1 MEADALLQ
9 RRMGC
14 EPGSGGSWSDVSPSE
29 LESRYIIPCHP
40 MSPRV
45 TPWCQRGLQMVLS
58 SCSTSGSDSSVSD
71 GIPDDF
77 HIPDQPVSP
86 CPPLLRW
93 EGHRA
98 RVEQGDR
105 GSRCPSATLPPG
117 TDGTTQEE
125 ATAKTESK
133 KWSAPNQPEPH
144 WHPGEPGA
152 TTVFR
157 PRGDSPAG
165 ILCPQ
170 CCSTPQ
176 VGLTSLLCPPGW
188 DPKTSSSSWCPE
200 WRWQSG
206 REAQRQLQYY
216 LSQGSWSREWP
227 SCHRRRDAWSSL
239 WSGPSQGTRRTEW
252 PWCHHGKASAGEWHK
267 RCDTPQ
273 ATTEPL
279 PPWCQ

>member
-1 MEADALLQ
+1 
-9 RRMGC
+9 MGC

-86 CPPLLRW
+86 WMPPLLRW
-93 EGHRA
+93 EGYRA

-152 TTVFR
+152 TTV
-157 PRGDSPAG
+157 
-165 ILCPQ
+165 
-170 CCSTPQ
+170 CS
-176 VGLTSLLCPPGW
+176 G
-188 DPKTSSSSWCPE
+188 PE
-200 WRWQSG
+200 G
-206 REAQRQLQYY
+206 TVLQGY
-216 LSQGSWSREWP
+216 LSPVLFHPSSGS
-227 SCHRRRDAWSSL
+227 DLSSL
-239 WSGPSQGTRRTEW
+239 PPRLGPEDIQFFLVSRMEVAEWERSPEAAPILPFPGQLEQGMALVPSQEQCLELTLEW
-252 PWCHHGKASAGEWHK
+252 AFPGHQKDGMAMV
-267 RCDTPQ
+267 
-273 ATTEPL
+273 
-279 PPWCQ
+279 PPWESISWRVAQTL